1 MRNDTSRQWA
11 MLTPLGPGEVL
22 TAQAQQAEAAGLAGI
37 FVPEIYSS
45 PFMSLGY
52 CAAVTER
59 VQLASGI
66 LNAFASSPF
75 EIAMT
80 AMDLDRVSGGRLVLG
95 LGTSIRAW
103 SEGPYGMPG
112 YGKPVAHIRE
122 TIDVI
127 RLVIAKSHTGE
138 LDRYDGAYH
147 RHDWSTFLGPFAPP
161 VRSGCRSG
169 LPATS
174 GPDAPDAPGGR
185 ALRGVH
191 RPPDPR
197 DQVDAEPG
205 AQRVSGGAPHRRQGP
220 QGHPLERLAVG
231 GGQLRPGRGP
241 RRRAHDR
248 RVLRGHATVRADVR
262 RDGVREGGAGLLE
275 AFERKD
281 MAGWVGAVSD
291 DMAQTFV
298 VLGGADACRRRVAEV
313 WDLADS
319 FCLVPPLGGLPPEKI
334 CSTPAASPRPSTP
347 ELRPGRAIRARPGPG

>member
-11 MLTPLGPGEVL
+11 MLTPLVPGEVL

-52 CAAVTER
+52 CAAATER

-80 AMDLDRVSGGRLVLG
+80 AMDLDRVSGGRLILG
-95 LGTSIRAW
+95 LGTSIKAW
-103 SEGPYGMPG
+103 SEGLYGMPG

-161 VRSGCRSG
+161 VRERVPIWLAGNQRG
-169 LPATS
+169 LTRLAGELCEGFIDHPIHGTRWMLS
-174 GPDAPDAPGGR
+174 QGRDALAEGLRAAGR
-185 ALRGVH
+185 DRKDIHWNAWLWVA
-191 RPPDPR
+191 
-197 DQVDAEPG
+197 VN
-205 AQRVSGGAPHRRQGP
+205 PHRAEALDDARTTVAFYAGMRQYEPMFAAMGF
-220 QGHPLERLAVG
+220 GKEA
-231 GGQLRPGRGP
+231 
-241 RRRAHDR
+241 RACS
-248 RVLRGHATVRADVR
+248 
-262 RDGVREGGAGLLE
+262 E

-319 FCLVPPLGGLPPEKI
+319 FCLVPPIGGLAPEKI
-334 CSTPAASPRPSTP
+334 MFYASGIAETFYT
-347 ELRPGRAIRARPGPG
+347 